1 MINENYQQFE
11 INLIKE
17 YKKNANPELAEALI
31 KEFSSHFINK
41 TKPSSE
47 LNNWIKDKSKSAH
60 NNPIDTYSIF
70 ELRGVGQRSEKE
82 LLYLSMNAFCWNL
95 FLQGFSSNSTYK
107 QVADIFKTLPDTVR
121 FGFER
126 KNHDFGQRVMSVWFR
141 SLYSNLSKKNYCK

>member
-47 LNNWIKDKSKSAH
+47 LNDWLKIRVKVH
-60 NNPIDTYSIF
+60 III
-70 ELRGVGQRSEKE
+70 
-82 LLYLSMNAFCWNL
+82 LLILIL
-95 FLQGFSSNSTYK
+95 FLS
-107 QVADIFKTLPDTVR
+107 
-121 FGFER
+121 
-126 KNHDFGQRVMSVWFR
+126 
-141 SLYSNLSKKNYCK
+141 